1 MELKREKKNLRGYF
15 AAISAMDEQIGRILD
30 TLEANGLRENTLV
43 VYTADNGMSMGHHGV
58 WGKEMERFLSICM
71 KHL

>member
-1 MELKREKKNLRGYF
+1 
-15 AAISAMDEQIGRILD
+15 MDEQIGRILD

-43 VYTADNGMSMGHHGV
+43 VYTADNGMSMGHMVYG
-58 WGKEMERFLSICM
+58 GKEMERFLLICT